1 MAAKQRMAAGG
12 ASMRFQLDPSLTWI
26 FGAPARGALDSER
39 GLVEYVLTFIN
50 GRESPVDP
58 DPQLSAQPLL
68 DMESLLRMRENWRAA
83 LRDFVSAFRSDRAVA
98 LRSIPKYLLTWRS
111 TVITQGQFPSA
122 SLLDVCVSVD
132 RPETL
137 RALFALLVADNS
149 RPFGRAL
156 CQCQLTEAL
165 ERATREGRLRRKMP
179 AGCARFF
186 LERGTAGRPQRL
198 YCSRKHM
205 LAAHAARE
213 R

>member
-1 MAAKQRMAAGG
+1 MAAKQKMPAGG
-12 ASMRFQLDPSLTWI
+12 ASMRFHVKPSVTRI
-26 FGAPARGALDSER
+26 FGAPARGAFDSER

-50 GRESPVDP
+50 GRGPPNSK
-58 DPQLSAQPLL
+58 QTTLS
-68 DMESLLRMRENWRAA
+68 RVRENWRAA
-83 LRDFVSAFRSDRAVA
+83 LRDFVSAFRSDRAAARQSV
-98 LRSIPKYLLTWRS
+98 PEYLLTWRS
-111 TVITQGQFPSA
+111 TVITQGQLPSA

-132 RPETL
+132 HPEKL
-137 RALFALLVADNS
+137 RALFALLVADDS

-165 ERATREGRLRRKMP
+165 EKAAREGGPRRKVP